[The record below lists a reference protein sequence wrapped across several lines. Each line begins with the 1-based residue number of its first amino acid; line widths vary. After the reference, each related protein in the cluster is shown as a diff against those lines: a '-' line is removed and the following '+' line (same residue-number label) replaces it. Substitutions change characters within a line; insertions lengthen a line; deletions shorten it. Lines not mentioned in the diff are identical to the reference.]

1 MRSIL
6 GIYGNIQALIVSLT
20 CRPIQVPSPRQRAR
34 LFSSDQAAA
43 QRPISLK
50 ARSDSLTLG
59 ESACRCQALYFKT
72 TFARMP
78 GSGERVTQKIPTR
91 RGAAARN
98 RPAHRKNREFC
109 ANRRGVGFLLQIRN
123 LPAQLRDVYCAPTLA
138 CGP

>member
-1 MRSIL
+1 MHSIL

-20 CRPIQVPSPRQRAR
+20 CRPIQVPLPSQRAR

-91 RGAAARN
+91 WGAAARN

-109 ANRRGVGFLLQIRN
+109 AKRRGVGFLLQMRN
-123 LPAQLRDVYCAPTLA
+123 LPAMLRDVYCAPTLA